1 MTPFRHVWHLATR
14 LFGVVLSRPLGPGRQ
29 DDVARILTTAEA
41 ELFFR
46 QQAMDQ
52 RHGYVVAQRVKA
64 SLPGNRDAIA
74 AALLHDVGK
83 VTSKLGPVA
92 RSLATVFATVRIPVG
107 SRWRAYL
114 DHGTIGAAEL
124 QAAGARPLAV
134 AFAAG
139 QPTGDS
145 RVWRALVDADNG
157 PGWGQPTPVPLAES
171 PVSAASGNTMP
182 PEVKR

>member
-14 LFGVVLSRPLGPGRQ
+14 FLGVLLSRPLGPGRQ
-29 DDVARILTTAEA
+29 DDVARILTPAEA
-41 ELFFR
+41 DLFFR

-52 RHGYVVAQRVKA
+52 RHGYLVAQRVKA

-83 VTSKLGPVA
+83 ATSKLGPVA
-92 RSLATVFATVRIPVG
+92 RSVATILATVRIPLA
-107 SRWRAYL
+107 SRWRAYR

-134 AFAAG
+134 GFAAG

-145 RVWRALVDADNG
+145 RVWQALVEADNG
-157 PGWGQPTPVPLAES
+157 PGWGQLATVPLAET
-171 PVSAASGNTMP
+171 PGSAASRNTMP